1 MAGTGNYSM
10 PWGPNAVV
18 GGTNPTGSHYSGG
31 FGSNQG
37 IITGCGGPVGGSQ
50 SVAGNPGY
58 QYQSGG
64 DGYGFSEPQ
73 SVVGNHTMGIDKYSS
88 VGVNNPGMLNSS
100 TQYNPSEYPLK
111 SIPIIGGRKRRKRNF
126 KRGGGGVNYYYGYNG
141 GEGNMSTF
149 AGSGYPEI
157 SKGSQCAG
165 GRKGRKSRK
174 NKKPNKSSKSSKSRK
189 SRKSRYNS
197 TRKMRKVNCM
207 KCEAYFNT
215 KNNLRK
221 HLQSC
226 NGMKSNT
233 RHRMRS
239 DLFRKLRGGT
249 RKSQMGGYSQ
259 YLSNQPFSL
268 TYSTGGQY
276 LSPNMSALANPVP
289 ITPMNNCT
297 DPNGPPRIV

>member
-31 FGSNQG
+31 FGSNDG
-37 IITGCGGPVGGSQ
+37 IVRGCGGPVGGSQ

-58 QYQSGG
+58 QYQRGG
-64 DGYGFSEPQ
+64 GYGFAEQQ
-73 SVVGNHTMGIDKYSS
+73 SVVGNNTMGIDKYSNI
-88 VGVNNPGMLNSS
+88 GVNNPGMLNSS
-100 TQYNPSEYPLK
+100 MQYNPSEYPLK
-111 SIPIIGGRKRRKRNF
+111 SIPIIGGRKRRRRNF
-126 KRGGGGVNYYYGYNG
+126 KRGGGGVNYYYGYAPG
-141 GEGNMSTF
+141 GEGSMSVF
-149 AGSGYPEI
+149 SGSGYHEI

-174 NKKPNKSSKSSKSRK
+174 NKKHNKSNKYSHH
-189 SRKSRYNS
+189 S
-197 TRKMRKVNCM
+197 TRKMRKFNCM
-207 KCEAYFNT
+207 KCGAHFNT

-221 HLQSC
+221 HLQRCS
-226 NGMKSNT
+226 GMKSNT

-249 RKSQMGGYSQ
+249 TRRQRGGYSQ

-268 TYSTGGQY
+268 TYSAGGQY

-297 DPNGPPRIV
+297 DPNGPPRMV